1 MLRMPLTGKLLL
13 VILGATAVGKTAL
26 SLSLASALNGEIVG
40 ADSRQV
46 YRYMDIGTAKPS
58 AEERAFVPH
67 HLIDIVDPDQNLSAA
82 QYQRLAYAAI
92 DAIHARGRLPLL
104 VGGTGQYI
112 SAVIEGWT
120 MPEVPPNP
128 ALRAELEAF
137 AQAHGLEALGARL
150 LALDPDSAGF
160 IDLRNPR
167 RIIRALEVSI
177 ETGQPFSAQRG
188 KMPPGYRVL
197 QIGLTMERD
206 ALYARADA
214 RFDAM
219 MAEGFLDEV
228 RRLLSMGYA
237 RSLPSM
243 SGLGYAQLAAHLL
256 DGVPL
261 TEAVAAGKQA
271 THDFIRRQY
280 TWFRKYNADAVW
292 LTPEQTAEAQAVA
305 RHWLEDEA

>member
-1 MLRMPLTGKLLL
+1 MTGKLLL

-92 DAIHARGRLPLL
+92 DAIHARGKLPLL

-128 ALRAELEAF
+128 TLRAELEAF